1 MVYDGCSLMTKE
13 TTSMRGT
20 DEWRAD
26 ETFTASP
33 ESLVP
38 ANHPLRPIKAMADA
52 ALADMSPL
60 FDASYALFGRPSI
73 PPERLLRALLLQIL
87 YSVRSERMLVEQL
100 QYNMLFRWFVGMSG
114 TEPVWNPT
122 TYTKNR
128 ERFLGGDVAVAFF
141 NQVLEQA
148 RAAELISE
156 EHFSVDGTLVEAWAS
171 FKSLKATDGSD
182 DHRPPPDDPG
192 NPSID
197 WKNEKR
203 SNATHQST
211 TDPDARMYKKSKG
224 SQTRM
229 AFLGHALME
238 NRNGLVFA
246 TTVTIASGTAERTAG
261 LKLISGVGTLNK
273 RVTLGADKAYDT
285 AEFVAECRALNV
297 TPHVAQNDTNRASAI
312 DGRTTRHAGY
322 DVSRRKRMRTEEIF
336 GWFKT
341 VGLFRKTRHK
351 GIPRVNWM
359 FTFTA
364 AVYNL
369 VRMRTLL
376 AAA

>member
-1 MVYDGCSLMTKE
+1 
-13 TTSMRGT
+13 MRGPDLERT
-20 DEWRAD
+20 H

-38 ANHPLRPIKAMADA
+38 ADHPLRPVKAMADA
-52 ALADMSPL
+52 ALTELSGV
-60 FDASYALFGRPSI
+60 FDACYAVFGRPSI

-100 QYNMLFRWFVGMSG
+100 QYNMLFRWFVGMNG
-114 TEPVWNPT
+114 TEPVWSPT
-122 TYTKNR
+122 TYSKNR
-128 ERFLGGDVAVAFF
+128 DRFLQGDVAVAFF
-141 NQVLEQA
+141 NQVLGQA
-148 RAAELISE
+148 RAAGLVSE
-156 EHFSVDGTLVEAWAS
+156 EHFSVDGTLIEAWAS

-211 TDPDARMYKKSKG
+211 TDGDARMYKKSKG
-224 SQTRM
+224 SATRM

-238 NRNGLVFA
+238 NRSGLVYA
-246 TTVTIASGTAERTAG
+246 ATVTMATGTAERTAA
-261 LKLISGVGTLNK
+261 LKLVSGVGTLNK
-273 RVTLGADKAYDT
+273 RITLGADKGYDT
-285 AEFVAECRALNV
+285 AEFVAECRDLNV

-312 DGRTTRHAGY
+312 DGRTTRHEGY
-322 DVSRRKRMRTEEIF
+322 DVSRRKRMRVEEIF
-336 GWFKT
+336 GWLKT

-351 GIPRVNWM
+351 GVPRVDWM
-359 FTFTA
+359 FTYTVA
-364 AVYNL
+364 AYNL

>member
-1 MVYDGCSLMTKE
+1 
-13 TTSMRGT
+13 MRGF
-20 DEWRAD
+20 DEKRSD
-26 ETFTASP
+26 EKFTASP

-38 ANHPLRPIKAMADA
+38 QDHPLRPIKAMADA
-52 ALADMSPL
+52 ALSELSPV
-60 FDASYALFGRPSI
+60 FDAAYALYGRPSI

-128 ERFLGGDVAVAFF
+128 ERFLEGEVAVAFF
-141 NQVLEQA
+141 NQVLDQA
-148 RAAELISE
+148 RAKGLVSE

-171 FKSLKATDGSD
+171 FKSLKAKDGSD

-203 SNATHQST
+203 TNATHQSS
-211 TDPDARMYKKSKG
+211 TDADARMYKKSKG

-238 NRNGLVFA
+238 NRNGLVYA
-246 TTVTIASGTAERTAG
+246 TTITIATGTAEREAAI
-261 LKLISGVGTLNK
+261 KLVSGVGAINK
-273 RVTLGADKAYDT
+273 RITLGADKAYDT

-297 TPHVAQNDTNRASAI
+297 TPHVAQNDTNRKSAL
-312 DGRTTRHAGY
+312 DGRTTRHEGY
-322 DVSRRKRMRTEEIF
+322 DVSRKKRMRAEEIF
-336 GWFKT
+336 GWLKT

-351 GIPRVNWM
+351 GVPRVNWM

-364 AVYNL
+364 AAYNL

>member
-1 MVYDGCSLMTKE
+1 
-13 TTSMRGT
+13 MRGF
-20 DEWRAD
+20 DENRAH
-26 ETFTASP
+26 ETFAASP

-38 ANHPLRPIKAMADA
+38 AEHPLRPIKAIADA
-52 ALADMSPL
+52 ALAELSPV
-60 FDASYALFGRPSI
+60 FDAVYAVYGRPSI
-73 PPERLLRALLLQIL
+73 PPERLLRALLLQIF

-122 TYTKNR
+122 TYSKNR
-128 ERFLGGDVAVAFF
+128 DRFLEGEVAVAFF
-141 NQVLEQA
+141 NQVLDQA
-148 RAAELISE
+148 KAAGFVSE
-156 EHFSVDGTLVEAWAS
+156 EHFSVDGTLVQAWAS
-171 FKSLKATDGSD
+171 FKSLVAKDGSD

-192 NPSID
+192 NPAID
-197 WKNEKR
+197 FKGEKR

-224 SQTRM
+224 SQCYM
-229 AFLGHALME
+229 GFLGHALME
-238 NRNGLVFA
+238 NRNGLVYT
-246 TTVTIASGTAERTAG
+246 TTVTIASGTAERTAAI
-261 LKLISGVGTLNK
+261 KLVSGVGPINK
-273 RVTLGADKAYDT
+273 RITLGADKAYDT
-285 AEFVAECRALNV
+285 IDFVAECRELNV
-297 TPHVAQNDTNRASAI
+297 TPHVARNDTNKASAI
-312 DGRTTRHAGY
+312 DGRTTHHAGY
-322 DVSRRKRMRTEEIF
+322 DVSRRKRMRAEEIF

-351 GIPRVNWM
+351 GVPRVDWM

-364 AVYNL
+364 AAYNM

>member
-1 MVYDGCSLMTKE
+1 
-13 TTSMRGT
+13 MRGT
-20 DEWRAD
+20 DEARAN
-26 ETFTASP
+26 EVFTASP

-38 ANHPLRPIKAMADA
+38 QDHPLRPIKVMADA
-52 ALADMSPL
+52 ALVNLSPV
-60 FDASYALFGRPSI
+60 FDAAYALYGRPSI

-128 ERFLGGDVAVAFF
+128 DRFLEGEVAVAFF
-141 NQVLEQA
+141 NQVLNQA
-148 RAAELISE
+148 TAEGLVSE

-171 FKSLKATDGSD
+171 FKSLKAKDGSD

-192 NPSID
+192 NPAID
-197 WKNEKR
+197 FKGEKR
-203 SNATHQST
+203 SNETHQST
-211 TDPDARMYKKSKG
+211 TDADARMYKKSKG

-229 AFLGHALME
+229 AFLGHTLME
-238 NRNGLVFA
+238 NRNGLVYA
-246 TTVTIASGTAERTAG
+246 ATVTIATGTAEREAAIR
-261 LKLISGVGTLNK
+261 LISKVGALNK
-273 RVTLGADKAYDT
+273 RLTLGADKAYDT
-285 AEFVAECRALNV
+285 ADFVAGCRELNV
-297 TPHVAQNDTNRASAI
+297 TPHVAQNDTNRKSAI

-322 DVSRRKRMRTEEIF
+322 DVSRKKRMRAEEIF
-336 GWFKT
+336 GWLKT

-351 GIPRVNWM
+351 GVPRVNWM

-364 AVYNL
+364 AAYNL

>member
-1 MVYDGCSLMTKE
+1 
-13 TTSMRGT
+13 MRGF
-20 DEWRAD
+20 DEKRAH

-38 ANHPLRPIKAMADA
+38 VDHPLRPIKAMADA
-52 ALADMSPL
+52 ALTELSPV

-87 YSVRSERMLVEQL
+87 YSVRSERMLIEQL

-122 TYTKNR
+122 TYSKNR
-128 ERFLGGDVAVAFF
+128 DRFLAGDLAVAFF
-141 NQVLEQA
+141 NQVLDQA
-148 RAAELISE
+148 KTAGWVSE

-171 FKSLKATDGSD
+171 FKSLTAKDGSD

-224 SQTRM
+224 SQCRM

-246 TTVTIASGTAERTAG
+246 TTITLATGTAERTAAI
-261 LKLISGVGTLNK
+261 KLITGVGPLNK

-285 AEFVAECRALNV
+285 ADFVAECRELNV

-312 DGRTTRHAGY
+312 DGRTTRHEGY
-322 DVSRRKRMRTEEIF
+322 DLSRRKRMRSEEIF

-351 GIPRVNWM
+351 GVPRVDWM
-359 FTFTA
+359 FAFTA
-364 AVYNL
+364 AAYNL

>member
-1 MVYDGCSLMTKE
+1 
-13 TTSMRGT
+13 MRGF
-20 DEWRAD
+20 DEKRAH

-38 ANHPLRPIKAMADA
+38 EDHPLRPIKAMADA
-52 ALADMSPL
+52 ALSHLSPT
-60 FDASYALFGRPSI
+60 FDAAYALYGRPSI

-114 TEPVWNPT
+114 TEPVWSPT
-122 TYTKNR
+122 TYSKNR
-128 ERFLGGDVAVAFF
+128 DRFLEGEVAVAFF
-141 NQVLEQA
+141 NQVLDQA
-148 RAAELISE
+148 KAAGLVSE
-156 EHFSVDGTLVEAWAS
+156 EHFSVDGTLVQAWAS
-171 FKSLKATDGSD
+171 FKSLAAKDGSD

-192 NPSID
+192 NPAID
-197 WKNEKR
+197 FKGEKR

-224 SQTRM
+224 SQCHM

-238 NRNGLVFA
+238 NRNGLVYA
-246 TTVTIASGTAERTAG
+246 TTVTIASGTAERTAAIT
-261 LKLISGVGTLNK
+261 LVSGVGSINK

-285 AEFVAECRALNV
+285 IDFVAQCRELNV
-297 TPHVAQNDTNRASAI
+297 TPHVAQNDTSKASAI
-312 DGRTTRHAGY
+312 DGRTTRHEGY
-322 DVSRRKRMRTEEIF
+322 DVSRRKRMRAEEIF
-336 GWFKT
+336 GWLKT

-351 GIPRVNWM
+351 GVPRVDWM

-364 AVYNL
+364 AAYNL

-376 AAA
+376 AAT

>member
-1 MVYDGCSLMTKE
+1 
-13 TTSMRGT
+13 MRGI
-20 DEWRAD
+20 DEKRAH

-38 ANHPLRPIKAMADA
+38 EGHPLRPIKVMVDA
-52 ALADMSPL
+52 ALVDLSPVFAAAYSL
-60 FDASYALFGRPSI
+60 YGRPSI
-73 PPERLLRALLLQIL
+73 PPERLLRALLIQIL

-114 TEPVWNPT
+114 TEVVWNPT
-122 TYTKNR
+122 TYSKNR
-128 ERFLGGDVAVAFF
+128 DRFLEGEVAVAFF
-141 NQVLEQA
+141 NKVLDQA
-148 RAAELISE
+148 KAEGLVSE
-156 EHFSVDGTLVEAWAS
+156 EHFSVDGTLVEAWAG
-171 FKSLKATDGSD
+171 FKSLKAKDGSD
-182 DHRPPPDDPG
+182 DHRPPPEDPG
-192 NPSID
+192 NPSVD
-197 WKNEKR
+197 WKGEKR

-229 AFLGHALME
+229 GYLGHALME

-246 TTVTIASGTAERTAG
+246 TTITIASGTAERTAA
-261 LKLISGVGTLNK
+261 LKLVSGVGTLGK
-273 RVTLGADKAYDT
+273 RITLGADKAYDT
-285 AEFVAECRALNV
+285 ADFVAECRELNV

-312 DGRTTRHAGY
+312 DGRTTRHEGY

-351 GIPRVNWM
+351 GVPLIDWM

-364 AVYNL
+364 AAYNL